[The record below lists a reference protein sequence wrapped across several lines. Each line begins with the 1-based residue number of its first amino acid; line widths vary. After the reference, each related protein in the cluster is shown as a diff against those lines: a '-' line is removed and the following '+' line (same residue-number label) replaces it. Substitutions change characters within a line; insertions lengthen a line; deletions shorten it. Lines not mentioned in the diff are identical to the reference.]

1 MTCASVLRGDPAAK
15 PNPRVKPHTE
25 GFILHI
31 RPTFY
36 HQAVTTLYPTFRLG
50 FLSAL
55 LFLIE
60 SSPAIFLMVFYS
72 PTPETAYQ
80 SISSFSVRSR
90 SANSRATFTGWLP
103 KGW

>member
-1 MTCASVLRGDPAAK
+1 MSILDEIREQGAKNFFFGVIDDTVVRITAGLSINDVRGVLRGDPAAK

-50 FLSAL
+50 FLSAML
-55 LFLIE
+55 
-60 SSPAIFLMVFYS
+60 S
-72 PTPETAYQ
+72 
-80 SISSFSVRSR
+80 
-90 SANSRATFTGWLP
+90 
-103 KGW
+103 